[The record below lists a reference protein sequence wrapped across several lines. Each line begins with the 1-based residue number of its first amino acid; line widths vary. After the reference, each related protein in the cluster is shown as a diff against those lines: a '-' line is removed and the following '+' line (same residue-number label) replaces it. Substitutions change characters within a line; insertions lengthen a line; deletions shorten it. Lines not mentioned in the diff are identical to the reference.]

1 MREKE
6 YRPLLVNGFKVITE
20 KDLIQEFVSPFNYQ
34 AEEHRTNLLID
45 FVRFLK
51 EFKALGIKAE
61 VWIDGSFAT
70 EAPDPSDVDLV
81 FYFNPQEVD
90 SLNDERKKQ
99 FERLFQERNFI
110 RNLYKV
116 EVHYA
121 AMGNEDDQKQWQKT
135 YGTFYDNITPKGI
148 FRLIYK

>member
-6 YRPLLVNGFKVITE
+6 YPPLLLNGFKDIKE
-20 KDLIQEFVSPFNYQ
+20 DDLHPEFVQPFNHGHD
-34 AEEHRTNLLID
+34 HRTNLLIG
-45 FVRFLK
+45 FGQFLNQ
-51 EFKALGIKAE
+51 FKALEIKAE

-70 EAPDPSDVDLV
+70 EAPDPSDVDVV
-81 FYFNPQEVD
+81 FYFNPEEVD
-90 SLNDERKKQ
+90 SLQGEKKQQ
-99 FERLFQERNFI
+99 FERLFTERKFM

-121 AMGNEDDQKQWQKT
+121 TIGNEDDYKQWQKT

-148 FRLIYK
+148 FRLMYN